1 MLGKCPNCGGE
12 VVKGKYGASTNRTLN
27 ATSIL
32 EIIKKSTKI
41 IPDQTDTTLKYLQTL
56 FPEHTSL

>member
-1 MLGKCPNCGGE
+1 MNPAKTSGSPCISN
-12 VVKGKYGASTNRTLN
+12 ASTNRTLK

-32 EIIKKSTKI
+32 EIIEKTKQI
-41 IPDQTDTTLKYLQTL
+41 IPDQSDTTLKYLQTL